1 MADQKPISFA
11 DLMVASEPPVS
22 SPFVAANLTPVR
34 YFTPDGL
41 DKDGES
47 AADASCVFD
56 DWQIAVVGEKW

>member
-47 AADASCVFD
+47 AADASCVF
-56 DWQIAVVGEKW
+56 E

>member
-11 DLMVASEPPVS
+11 DLMAAFEPPVS

-47 AADASCVFD
+47 AADSYCVFD
-56 DWQIAVVGEKW
+56 DRQVAVGAKK